1 MTSAAQ
7 HTRRTLLALGL
18 LLLGCRG
25 SSDAE
30 VAPTKPANQTYQVRG
45 VLASVN
51 QERSSV
57 EIQHEEIPDF
67 ANASGKKVGMAAM
80 TMPFHV
86 APNVDLK
93 SFSVGDKVAFTLEVR
108 WEDKREL
115 YIPQMTQLPK
125 DTALNV
131 E

>member
-1 MTSAAQ
+1 MSSVAN

-25 SSDAE
+25 ASDVE
-30 VAPTKPANQTYQVRG
+30 TAPAKPADQTYQVRG

-86 APNVDLK
+86 GPNVDLK
-93 SFSVGDKVAFTLEVR
+93 SLAVGDKVAFTLEVR
-108 WEDKREL
+108 WENKREL
-115 YIPQMTQLPK
+115 YIPQLSQLPK
-125 DTALNV
+125 DTTLKI